1 MEILYKQL
9 KKKVTEDI
17 SKMEIPLSIDATK
30 ILSSTCYNAL
40 VAIRAVL
47 NDHTLNDK
55 ECFWKIEEI
64 VAIYET
70 IGSDGGSRHDF
81 G

>member
-9 KKKVTEDI
+9 KKKITKDI
-17 SKMEIPLSIDATK
+17 AKMKSASSIDATK

-47 NDHTLNDK
+47 NDHTLNDA
-55 ECFWKIEEI
+55 ECFWKIEDI
-64 VAIYET
+64 VTIYEA